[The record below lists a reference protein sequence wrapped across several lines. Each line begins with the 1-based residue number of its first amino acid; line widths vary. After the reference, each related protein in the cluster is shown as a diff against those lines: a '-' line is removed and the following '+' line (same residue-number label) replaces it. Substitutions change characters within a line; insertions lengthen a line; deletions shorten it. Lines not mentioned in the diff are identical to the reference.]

1 MQIHKVLS
9 IFDALQSVAE
19 LGSNCGPCCRRA
31 CLNSEITSEERGGIM
46 KSGTRGPGTGF
57 ICSTLAIH
65 KPLEQAPAALFSLRL
80 SRLWQTVTGSL
91 CFRSGA
97 SMRSAAFMVECFVL
111 GCGWHSVRAES
122 VNPHRGRG
130 GAQVF
135 AVKTINSQCWVD
147 NKRATRGNCL
157 YYQHP
162 NQNCKW
168 QLKFCKSISSRLFRS
183 TFKTLCA
190 KASTMK
196 GD

>member
-91 CFRSGA
+91 CSRSGA

-168 QLKFCKSISSRLFRS
+168 QLKFCKSISSHSFRS